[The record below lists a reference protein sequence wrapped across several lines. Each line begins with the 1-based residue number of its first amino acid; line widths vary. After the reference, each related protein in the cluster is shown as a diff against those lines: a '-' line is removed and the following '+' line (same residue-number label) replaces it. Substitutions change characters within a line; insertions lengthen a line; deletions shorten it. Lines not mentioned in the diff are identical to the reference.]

1 MVNVKLDPQEAQ
13 FIIAA
18 IHNTQIMGSNAH
30 LVSSTLKKIESKL
43 ENLVP
48 VQEG

>member
-18 IHNTQIMGSNAH
+18 IHNTQIMGNNAH
-30 LVSSTLKKIESKL
+30 LVSNTLKKIESKL

-48 VQEG
+48 VQNG